1 VGALDLVHL
10 PLFGHRRLTLIDADA
25 LSKLQHGLADRGLN
39 YVDCT
44 RPVRPLSRSQVDNYM
59 KPLRGL
65 MGYALRHRQIAV
77 NPFDLLTADD
87 RPTTTRSGSSTSG
100 QTKRSPT
107 FWRRPSN

>member
-1 VGALDLVHL
+1 
-10 PLFGHRRLTLIDADA
+10 
-25 LSKLQHGLADRGLN
+25 
-39 YVDCT
+39 
-44 RPVRPLSRSQVDNYM
+44 M